1 MAWRILGK
9 SEMTPAVGL
18 GDRLLI
24 QVILGCEQEGHMLYT
39 VVLGV
44 AGVDGVLLRFG
55 GWVPGSGPCEDL
67 PIEPESGPLLP
78 GGCVVSQK
86 PFHPPAYLLPR
97 GLDPALVPT
106 DPTPLGAG
114 EAQAPVGFLGDD
126 PVISH
131 RGLGVAPE
139 NQRDK
144 HSAVPPINR

>member
-24 QVILGCEQEGHMLYT
+24 QVILGCEREGHMLYT

-55 GWVPGSGPCEDL
+55 GWVPGSGPCGDL

-78 GGCVVSQK
+78 GGWVVSQK

-97 GLDPALVPT
+97 RSGPSTGVNRSH
-106 DPTPLGAG
+106 TPGSRGSPGPSGVLG
-114 EAQAPVGFLGDD
+114 
-126 PVISH
+126 
-131 RGLGVAPE
+131 R
-139 NQRDK
+139 
-144 HSAVPPINR
+144 